1 MKKPLL
7 LLLSLCVLS
16 GCTFI
21 SAVGTQ
27 FKKMEEPQDGERARI
42 RVVGNYIAMRGTPG
56 SACMDYRKKGAGT
69 VIGGFIGSTGYRG
82 RSLGMPNPNDS
93 TKGMF
98 SEFYVRANEPV
109 TLEIAADITI
119 ANCSFPATFIPE
131 AGHDYELQLGSQ
143 SSGGSSVCSIKGSEI
158 TGGVSKPLLSLRKT
172 GECP

>member
-1 MKKPLL
+1 MSENPLEFGMVCVVVKL
-7 LLLSLCVLS
+7 TLCYVFQRVLFFLS
-16 GCTFI
+16 CT
-21 SAVGTQ
+21 
-27 FKKMEEPQDGERARI
+27 K
-42 RVVGNYIAMRGTPG
+42 
-56 SACMDYRKKGAGT
+56 
-69 VIGGFIGSTGYRG
+69 
-82 RSLGMPNPNDS
+82 
-93 TKGMF
+93 
-98 SEFYVRANEPV
+98 VRANEPV